1 MTFFPILIGT
11 VVLAAA
17 FGYLTFAVVAGP
29 SEAKVRAMDNLRRG
43 IGPKPGSAQPG
54 SRPTT
59 SSGKAK
65 NGSSLSKKLVS
76 KGSRS
81 RLELMLAQAG
91 RPVDWP
97 LERVVT
103 VKVAL
108 TVIAPLVAAF
118 FLLKA
123 TAPLMGIAGVLFAA
137 LLYFLPEL
145 RLYSLGIERR
155 EKITLELA
163 DTLDQ
168 MSIAVEAGLGFDAAM
183 VRVAK
188 NGHGVLAAELIRT
201 LQDVQVGQT
210 RRAAY
215 EDLVERTQVP
225 DLKQFIR
232 SIIQAEAY
240 GLALSSV
247 LNTQAAEMRMKRRQR
262 AEQKAMQI
270 PVKVIFPLML
280 CILPVLFMVVMG
292 PGVIGIISAFK

>member
-1 MTFFPILIGT
+1 MIAILVGT
-11 VVLAAA
+11 LVFAAA
-17 FGYLTFAVVAGP
+17 FGYLTFAIVAGP
-29 SEAKVRAMDNLRRG
+29 SAAKVRAMDNLRRG
-43 IGPKPGSAQPG
+43 LNSGKPSVQPG
-54 SRPTT
+54 SRP
-59 SSGKAK
+59 SSSAK
-65 NGSSLSKKLVS
+65 KSSSSLSKKLVN
-76 KGSRS
+76 KGARS
-81 RLELMLAQAG
+81 RLDLMLAQAG
-91 RPVDWP
+91 RPTDWP

-103 VKVAL
+103 VKLAL
-108 TVIAPLVAAF
+108 TVAAPLLAGL

-123 TAPLMGIAGVLFAA
+123 TSPVIGIAGIVFAA

-188 NGHGVLAAELIRT
+188 NGHGVLAGELIRT
-201 LQDVQVGQT
+201 LQDIQVGQT
-210 RRAAY
+210 RRQAY

-247 LNTQAAEMRMKRRQR
+247 LNTQAAEMRMKRRMR

>member
-1 MTFFPILIGT
+1 MFITLIA
-11 VVLAAA
+11 VASLAAA
-17 FGYLTFAVVAGP
+17 TGYLTFAMVAGP
-29 SEAKVRAMDNLRRG
+29 SAAKLRAMENLRRG
-43 IGPKPGSAQPG
+43 VPTVGTSAG
-54 SRPTT
+54 GMRPAT
-59 SSGKAK
+59 SSGKGR
-65 NGSSLSKKLVS
+65 NVSTLSKTLVP
-76 KGSRS
+76 KGSRTL
-81 RLELMLAQAG
+81 LEQMLARAG
-91 RPVDWP
+91 RPTDWP
-97 LERVVT
+97 IERVIT

-108 TVIAPLVAAF
+108 TVAAPLLAAF
-118 FLLKA
+118 FIFKA
-123 TAPLMGIAGVLFAA
+123 TSPLFSILGVLFAVI
-137 LLYFLPEL
+137 LYFLPEL
-145 RLYSLGIERR
+145 RLYSLGIERKA
-155 EKITLELA
+155 KITLELA

-188 NGHGVLAAELIRT
+188 NGSGVLAGELIRT
-201 LQDVQVGQT
+201 LQDVQVGMT

-247 LNTQAAEMRMKRRQR
+247 LATQASEMRMKRRMR
-262 AEQKAMQI
+262 AEAKAMQI

-292 PGVIGIISAFK
+292 PGVIGIIQSFSH

>member
-1 MTFFPILIGT
+1 M
-11 VVLAAA
+11 
-17 FGYLTFAVVAGP
+17 
-29 SEAKVRAMDNLRRG
+29 
-43 IGPKPGSAQPG
+43 
-54 SRPTT
+54 
-59 SSGKAK
+59 
-65 NGSSLSKKLVS
+65 SKTLVN
-76 KGSRS
+76 KGARS
-81 RLELMLAQAG
+81 RLDRMLAQAG

-103 VKVAL
+103 VKLAL
-108 TVIAPLVAAF
+108 TVAAPLLAGL

-123 TAPLMGIAGVLFAA
+123 TTPIVGIAGVVFAA

-145 RLYSLGIERR
+145 RLYSIGIERR

-188 NGHGVLAAELIRT
+188 NGTGVLAGELIRT
-201 LQDVQVGQT
+201 LQDIQVGQT
-210 RRAAY
+210 RRQAY

-247 LNTQAAEMRMKRRQR
+247 LNTQAAEMRMKRRMR

-292 PGVIGIISAFK
+292 PGVIGIIAAFK

>member
-1 MTFFPILIGT
+1 MFLTLIE
-11 VVLAAA
+11 VAVLALTC
-17 FGYLTFAVVAGP
+17 GYLTFAIAAGP
-29 SEAKVRAMDNLRRG
+29 SQGKIRAMENLRRG
-43 IGPKPGSAQPG
+43 TPVPQAAATAH
-54 SRPTT
+54 PTT
-59 SSGKAK
+59 SSGKGR
-65 NGSSLSKKLVS
+65 NISTLSKTLVP
-76 KGSRS
+76 KGSRT
-81 RLELMLAQAG
+81 RLEQMLARAG
-91 RPVDWP
+91 RPTAWP
-97 LERVVT
+97 IERLVT

-108 TVIAPLVAAF
+108 TVASPLLAAMFLFKAPTPMLAIF
-118 FLLKA
+118 
-123 TAPLMGIAGVLFAA
+123 GVLFAVI
-137 LLYFLPEL
+137 LYFLPEL

-155 EKITLELA
+155 AKITLELA

-188 NGHGVLAAELIRT
+188 NGSGVLAAELIRT
-201 LQDVQVGQT
+201 LQDVQVGMT
-210 RRAAY
+210 RRVAY

-262 AEQKAMQI
+262 AEAKAMQI

-292 PGVIGIISAFK
+292 PGVIGIMNSFAH

>member
-1 MTFFPILIGT
+1 MIAILVGT
-11 VVLAAA
+11 LLFAGA
-17 FGYLTFAVVAGP
+17 FGYLTFAIVAGP
-29 SEAKVRAMDNLRRG
+29 SAAKVRAMDNLRRG
-43 IGPKPGSAQPG
+43 LNNGKPSAQPG
-54 SRPTT
+54 SRPTSAT
-59 SSGKAK
+59 KAGK
-65 NGSSLSKKLVS
+65 NGSTLSKTLVN
-76 KGSRS
+76 KGARS
-81 RLELMLAQAG
+81 RLDLMLAQAG

-103 VKVAL
+103 VKLAL
-108 TVIAPLVAAF
+108 TVVAPLLAGL

-123 TAPLMGIAGVLFAA
+123 TTPLVGIAGVVFAV

-201 LQDVQVGQT
+201 LQDIQVGQT
-210 RRAAY
+210 RRQAY

-247 LNTQAAEMRMKRRQR
+247 LNTQAAEMRMKRRMR

>member
-1 MTFFPILIGT
+1 MIAILMGT
-11 VVLAAA
+11 LLFASA
-17 FGYLTFAVVAGP
+17 FGYLTFAIVAGP
-29 SEAKVRAMDNLRRG
+29 SAAKVRAMENLRRG
-43 IGPKPGSAQPG
+43 LNNGKPSVQPGARPAAAGRTKPGS
-54 SRPTT
+54 SM
-59 SSGKAK
+59 
-65 NGSSLSKKLVS
+65 SKTLVT
-76 KGSRS
+76 KGARS
-81 RLELMLAQAG
+81 RLDRMLARAG
-91 RPVDWP
+91 RPVAWP
-97 LERVVT
+97 LERLVT
-103 VKVAL
+103 VKLAL
-108 TVIAPLVAAF
+108 TVAAPLLAGLF
-118 FLLKA
+118 ILKA
-123 TAPLMGIAGVLFAA
+123 TTPIVGIAGVVFAA

-145 RLYSLGIERR
+145 RLYSIGIERK

-188 NGHGVLAAELIRT
+188 NGSGVLAGELIRT
-201 LQDVQVGQT
+201 LQDIQVGQT

-232 SIIQAEAY
+232 SIIQAESY

-247 LNTQAAEMRMKRRQR
+247 LNTQAAEMRMKRRMR

>member
-1 MTFFPILIGT
+1 MIAILVGT
-11 VVLAAA
+11 LVFAGA
-17 FGYLTFAVVAGP
+17 FGYLTFAIVAGP
-29 SEAKVRAMDNLRRG
+29 SAAKVRAMDNLRRG
-43 IGPKPGSAQPG
+43 LNSGKPSVQPG
-54 SRPTT
+54 SRP
-59 SSGKAK
+59 SSSSKK
-65 NGSSLSKKLVS
+65 SSSSLSKKLVN
-76 KGSRS
+76 KGARS
-81 RLELMLAQAG
+81 RLDLMLAQAG
-91 RPVDWP
+91 RPTDWP

-103 VKVAL
+103 VKLAL
-108 TVIAPLVAAF
+108 TVAAPLLAGL

-123 TAPLMGIAGVLFAA
+123 TSPVIGIAGIVFAA

-188 NGHGVLAAELIRT
+188 NGHGVLAGELIRT
-201 LQDVQVGQT
+201 LQDIQVGQT
-210 RRAAY
+210 RRQAY

-247 LNTQAAEMRMKRRQR
+247 LNTQAAEMRMKRRMR

>member
-1 MTFFPILIGT
+1 MIAILMGT
-11 VVLAAA
+11 LLFAGA
-17 FGYLTFAVVAGP
+17 FGYLTFAMVAGP
-29 SEAKVRAMDNLRRG
+29 SAAKVRAMENLRRG
-43 IGPKPGSAQPG
+43 LNNGKPSVQPGARPAVAGRTKPGS
-54 SRPTT
+54 SM
-59 SSGKAK
+59 
-65 NGSSLSKKLVS
+65 SKTLVT
-76 KGSRS
+76 KGARS
-81 RLELMLAQAG
+81 RLDRMLAQAG
-91 RPVDWP
+91 RPVAWP
-97 LERVVT
+97 LERLVT
-103 VKVAL
+103 VKLAL
-108 TVIAPLVAAF
+108 TVAAPLLAGL

-123 TAPLMGIAGVLFAA
+123 TTPVVGIAGVVFAA

-145 RLYSLGIERR
+145 RLYSIGIERR

-188 NGHGVLAAELIRT
+188 NGTGVLAGELIRT
-201 LQDVQVGQT
+201 LQDIQVGQT
-210 RRAAY
+210 RRQAY

-247 LNTQAAEMRMKRRQR
+247 LNTQAAEMRMKRRMR

-292 PGVIGIISAFK
+292 PGVIGIIAAFK

>member
-1 MTFFPILIGT
+1 MFLTLIA
-11 VVLAAA
+11 VALLAASC
-17 FGYLTFAVVAGP
+17 GYLTFAIAAGP
-29 SEAKVRAMDNLRRG
+29 SAGKIRAMENLRRG
-43 IGPKPGSAQPG
+43 VPVPQSAAAAHPI
-54 SRPTT
+54 T
-59 SSGKAK
+59 SSGKGR
-65 NGSSLSKKLVS
+65 NISTLSKTLVP
-76 KGSRS
+76 KGSRT
-81 RLELMLAQAG
+81 RLEQMLARAG
-91 RPVDWP
+91 RPIAWP
-97 LERVVT
+97 IERLIT

-108 TVIAPLVAAF
+108 TVVS
-118 FLLKA
+118 
-123 TAPLMGIAGVLFAA
+123 PLMAAMFLFKAPSPMLAILGVLFAVI
-137 LLYFLPEL
+137 LYFLPEL
-145 RLYSLGIERR
+145 RLYSLGMERR
-155 EKITLELA
+155 AKITLELA

-188 NGHGVLAAELIRT
+188 NGSGVLAAELIRT
-201 LQDVQVGQT
+201 LQDVQVGMT

-262 AEQKAMQI
+262 AEAKAMQI

-292 PGVIGIISAFK
+292 PGVIGIMASFSH

>member
-1 MTFFPILIGT
+1 MIAILVGT
-11 VVLAAA
+11 LLFAGA
-17 FGYLTFAVVAGP
+17 FGYLTFAIVAGP

-43 IGPKPGSAQPG
+43 LNNGKPSAQPG

-59 SSGKAK
+59 SSGKGK
-65 NGSSLSKKLVS
+65 NVSSLSKTLVT
-76 KGSRS
+76 KGARS
-81 RLELMLAQAG
+81 RLDLMLAQAG
-91 RPVDWP
+91 RPTDWP
-97 LERVVT
+97 LERIIT
-103 VKVAL
+103 IKLAL
-108 TVIAPLVAAF
+108 TVVAPLMAGLF
-118 FLLKA
+118 ILKA
-123 TAPLMGIAGVLFAA
+123 TSPMIGVFGVGFAVI
-137 LLYFLPEL
+137 LYFLPEL
-145 RLYSLGIERR
+145 RLYSLGIERK

-188 NGHGVLAAELIRT
+188 NGSGVLAAELIRT

-262 AEQKAMQI
+262 AEAKAMQI

-280 CILPVLFMVVMG
+280 FILPVLFMVVMG
-292 PGVIGIISAFK
+292 PGVIGIMQSFK

>member
-1 MTFFPILIGT
+1 MFLTLIA
-11 VVLAAA
+11 VALLAAST
-17 FGYLTFAVVAGP
+17 GYLTFAIVAGP
-29 SEAKVRAMDNLRRG
+29 SAVKVRVQGNLRRG
-43 IGPKPGSAQPG
+43 AASAPTASGSP
-54 SRPTT
+54 RPVT
-59 SSGKAK
+59 SSGKGR
-65 NGSSLSKKLVS
+65 NVSSLSQTLVP
-76 KGSRS
+76 KGSRTMLD
-81 RLELMLAQAG
+81 RMLARAG
-91 RPVDWP
+91 RPVNWP
-97 LERVVT
+97 LERVIT
-103 VKVAL
+103 VKLAL
-108 TVIAPLVAAF
+108 TVTAPILALLILFNAPNPGVAAF
-118 FLLKA
+118 
-123 TAPLMGIAGVLFAA
+123 GVLISA

-145 RLYSLGIERR
+145 RLYSIGIERKA
-155 EKITLELA
+155 KITLELA

-188 NGHGVLAAELIRT
+188 NGSGVLAGELIRT
-201 LQDVQVGQT
+201 LQDVQVGMT

-215 EDLVERTQVP
+215 EELVERTQVP

-262 AEQKAMQI
+262 AEAKAMQI

-292 PGVIGIISAFK
+292 PGVIGIMQSFH